1 MAEINFQIDSTAL
14 QTIRDT
20 DLKANFEE
28 TKLALTEVIH
38 PYTQLIVS
46 EDGIASAKS
55 DRARINKIK
64 TNIDS
69 YRKMV
74 KAAYNEP
81 YKRIEEKFKEL
92 TAVCDQGINNID
104 YQVAEYEQKRKQE
117 KLSFLEDY
125 YFNAP
130 KDNPEYMAFKLALHP
145 KWENKTTPIEEC
157 TKYIDD
163 VIKKTD
169 TEIRTIR
176 NLHSQWETSL
186 LDEYSRTHDILS
198 ALALNERLTEKAQQ
212 EAERKR
218 KEQEAYER
226 RQAELER
233 QRAEAKQAVAEAAKN
248 ANWDEVPEDL
258 SDLSNPLYGADLNAE
273 LQKAIIADQIKPRII
288 TRTFKVVCNENDIE
302 DIKRFMEVNGIYY
315 EELS

>member
-28 TKLALTEVIH
+28 TKLALAEVIH

-46 EDGIASAKS
+46 EDGIALAKS
-55 DRARINKIK
+55 DRAKINKIK

-104 YQVAEYEQKRKQE
+104 AQLADFEERRKEE
-117 KLSFLEDY
+117 KLETLRDY
-125 YFNAP
+125 YENLN
-130 KDNPEYMAFKLALHP
+130 KENPEYISFELSLHP
-145 KWENKTTPIEEC
+145 KWENKTTSLEEC
-157 TKYIDD
+157 MKYTAE
-163 VIKKTD
+163 VVAKTD
-169 TEIRTIR
+169 TEVRTIR

-186 LDEYSRTHDILS
+186 LDEYSRTHDILA

-218 KEQEAYER
+218 REQEERER

-233 QRAEAKQAVAEAAKN
+233 QMKEMEKVTVNHAG
-248 ANWDEVPEDL
+248 VPVDITDL
-258 SDLSNPLYGADLNAE
+258 DSE
-273 LQKAIIADQIKPRII
+273 LQKAIIADQIEPRVI

-302 DIKRFMEVNGIYY
+302 DIKRFMEVNGIFY
-315 EELS
+315 EEIS